1 MKQSE
6 KSYFDLPARDVAA
19 IESII
24 YNIRTNEFC
33 YDEVIEEEPHM
44 NSFGP
49 VTQFTIN
56 KEKKKEASVYS
67 PC

>member
-1 MKQSE
+1 MS
-6 KSYFDLPARDVAA
+6 A

-24 YNIRTNEFC
+24 YNNRTNEFC